1 MMADRMMPVAAN
13 NDAELVGAS
22 LAGDRDAFGQ
32 IVARYQSLVCSL
44 AYSATGS
51 LSQSE
56 DLAQETFVAAW
67 RQLAGLREPE
77 KLRAWLCGIARNLI
91 NNWLR
96 RQGREPSH
104 RAESLEEIAE
114 SHSPEPLP
122 VEQTISNEEQAILWR
137 SLERIPEIYREPLV
151 LFYREHQSIEA
162 VAQNLELT
170 EDAVKQRLSRGRK
183 MLQEQ
188 VLAFVE
194 GALARTN
201 PGKTFTVGVL
211 AALPLLATTAKA
223 ATVGATAAKGS
234 AMAKALGL
242 GTFLQGIINVVLGI
256 GSFFSLSG
264 WLGYKMGRDA
274 GQSPRQREAVV
285 TFWRIVVG
293 CLVVFVALPV
303 LAILIAVV
311 IPVPVSK
318 EKLCAV
324 ITIWLGVMYAVIPA
338 ALLLWAW
345 QRRRGF
351 RRRET
356 STEETVA
363 AKRRP
368 FMLWVAL
375 GMIGMACVLGLIS
388 SDTNWKVQYLNTGQV
403 RQLIEDGKNTDLQ
416 FSIMQYQD
424 GRRYFFITRLEDG
437 RPTKFDAAVDDD
449 TRALLMQNGIS
460 CPIYVQGHD
469 FEIFGWPGR
478 FLAPFCVFILI
489 IGTVIFFIRPAKH
502 LPKTMPMTTGN
513 KIVIAAAAVL
523 AALIVTSAFW
533 FNHRKTHLPP
543 HSRQIVQQ
551 TLTPQESTEAAQI
564 ARSFLEAM
572 KDGDWNAV
580 AKYWP
585 SGAPTGKRFDDVFTD
600 QNKNLVAG
608 LEIVRLGKPYK
619 EGPDSWILVPYE
631 IRWKSGGTQ
640 TNSLRIGKERD
651 GQWHWEGGF

>member
-1 MMADRMMPVAAN
+1 MTGRMMSVTAN
-13 NDAELVGAS
+13 NDAELVSAS
-22 LAGDRDAFGQ
+22 LSGDRDAFGQ

-67 RQLAGLREPE
+67 KQLAGLREPE

-96 RQGREPSH
+96 KQGREPSH
-104 RAESLEEIAE
+104 RAESLEEISE

-122 VEQTISNEEQAILWR
+122 AEQTISNEEQAILWR

-151 LFYREHQSIEA
+151 LFYREHQSIET

-194 GALARTN
+194 GALERTN
-201 PGKTFTVGVL
+201 PGKAFTLGVV

-223 ATVGATAAKGS
+223 AAVGTTAKV
-234 AMAKALGL
+234 LGL
-242 GTFLQGIINVVLGI
+242 GTFLQSIFNVVLGI

-274 GQSPRQREAVV
+274 GQSQRRRESVA

-293 CLVVFVALPV
+293 CLVAFVALPI

-318 EKLCAV
+318 EKLCAA
-324 ITIWLGVMYAVIPA
+324 ITLWLGVMYAVIPA
-338 ALLLWAW
+338 ALILWAW

-351 RRRET
+351 HLREAF
-356 STEETVA
+356 TEEVVV

-368 FMLWVAL
+368 YMLWVAL
-375 GMIGMACVLGLIS
+375 GVIGTACVLGLALP
-388 SDTNWKVQYLNTGQV
+388 DTNWKVQYLNTEQV
-403 RQLIEDGKNTDLQ
+403 RQLIEDGKNKDLQ

-424 GRRYFFITRLEDG
+424 GRNYFFIKLLENGRLS
-437 RPTKFDAAVDDD
+437 KFDATVDDG
-449 TRALLMQNGIS
+449 TLALLKENGMA
-460 CPIYVQGHD
+460 CPTYVQGRD

-478 FLAPFCVFILI
+478 LLAPFCVFILAMGI
-489 IGTVIFFIRPAKH
+489 VIFFIRPLKNQ
-502 LPKTMPMTTGN
+502 TQTTSMTKGN
-513 KIVIAAAAVL
+513 KITITVAVLL

-533 FNHRKTHLPP
+533 HNYRKTHSSQPTGG
-543 HSRQIVQQ
+543 RNQA
-551 TLTPQESTEAAQI
+551 TLTPQQFTEAAQA
-564 ARSFLEAM
+564 ARGFLEAM
-572 KDGDWNAV
+572 KNGDWNTV

-585 SGAPTGKRFDDVFTD
+585 PDAPQGKRFNDIATD
-600 QNKNLVAG
+600 NMKAAVSG
-608 LEIVRLGKPYK
+608 LEIVSLGTPYK
-619 EGPDSWILVPYE
+619 EGPNSWILVPYE
-631 IRWKSGGTQ
+631 VRWKGGGTQ
-640 TNSLRIGKERD
+640 TNSLRLGKD
-651 GQWHWEGGF
+651 STGQWHWEGGF

>member
-1 MMADRMMPVAAN
+1 MMTGRMMSVPAN
-13 NDAELVGAS
+13 SDVELVSAS
-22 LAGDRDAFGQ
+22 LSGDRDAFGQ

-56 DLAQETFVAAW
+56 DLAQETFVTAW
-67 RQLAGLREPE
+67 KQLAGLREPE

-91 NNWLR
+91 NNLLR
-96 RQGREPSH
+96 KQEREPSH
-104 RAESLEEIAE
+104 GAESLEEIHE

-122 VEQTISNEEQAILWR
+122 VEQAISNEEQAILWR

-194 GALARTN
+194 GALEKTN
-201 PGKTFTVGVL
+201 PGKAFTLAVV

-223 ATVGATAAKGS
+223 AAVGTTAKVI
-234 AMAKALGL
+234 GL
-242 GTFLQGIINVVLGI
+242 GTFLQGIFNVVLGI

-274 GQSPRQREAVV
+274 RQSPRQSEAVV

-293 CLVVFVALPV
+293 CLVAFVVIPILTILLV
-303 LAILIAVV
+303 AI

-318 EKLCAV
+318 EKLCAI
-324 ITIWLGVMYAVIPA
+324 ITLWLGAMYAVIPA

-345 QRRRGF
+345 QRRRGLNRQEVF
-351 RRRET
+351 
-356 STEETVA
+356 TEKIVEV
-363 AKRRP
+363 KRRP

-375 GMIGMACVLGLIS
+375 GVVGMACVLGLVL
-388 SDTNWKVQYLNTGQV
+388 SDTNWKVQYLNQEQI
-403 RQLIEDGKNTDLQ
+403 RQLIEDDKNKDIQ

-424 GRRYFFITRLEDG
+424 GRSYFFIKLLENG
-437 RPTKFDAAVDDD
+437 KLSKFNATVDDG
-449 TRALLMQNGIS
+449 TLALLKKNGMA
-460 CPIYVQGHD
+460 CPTYVQGRD

-478 FLAPFCVFILI
+478 LLAPFCVFILAMGI
-489 IGTVIFFIRPAKH
+489 VIFFIRPSKNQT
-502 LPKTMPMTTGN
+502 KTTSMTKGN
-513 KIVIAAAAVL
+513 KITVSVAVL
-523 AALIVTSAFW
+523 LTVLIVTSAFW
-533 FNHRKTHLPP
+533 HNYRKTH
-543 HSRQIVQQ
+543 SSQQ
-551 TLTPQESTEAAQI
+551 TGGRNQVTLTPQQTTEAAQA
-564 ARSFLEAM
+564 ARGFLEAM
-572 KDGDWNAV
+572 KNGDWNMV

-585 SGAPTGKRFDDVFTD
+585 PDAPQGKRFADIATDDMKAAVS
-600 QNKNLVAG
+600 G
-608 LEIVRLGKPYK
+608 LEIVNLGTPHK
-619 EGPDSWILVPYE
+619 ESPNSWILVPYE
-631 IRWKSGGTQ
+631 IRWKAGGTQ
-640 TNSLRIGKERD
+640 TNNLRIGKDSTGR
-651 GQWHWEGGF
+651 WHWEGGF